1 MTQDT
6 LSTDRSRHH
15 NPIVAAALSLVAVGF
30 VMMASAMTSNP
41 SVAVTNPVEHEGNA
55 TTCTQVGFSGA
66 TFFGGSNHIG
76 SYPGAL
82 FDYRIDDHAVGSVE
96 ATSDDSDVG
105 KYVNLSDVSS
115 TITIN
120 AVIVKGGDGYNQY
133 SPYVPNMRAPN
144 VGHSNVAS
152 ASVNV
157 PDISHWFLCYTTNPT
172 TTTTG
177 VATTTTVA
185 ATTTTVAATTT
196 TAAATTTTVAATT
209 TSAAAT
215 TTTSGATTTS
225 VASATPT
232 TSGATTTSVASAA
245 PTTTAV
251 TSTDDPLIHTTVPLV
266 AEQGPLPAT
275 GGSDVIL
282 VVVGSILISAG
293 TVLLASRTPRQVR

>member
-6 LSTDRSRHH
+6 LSADRSRHH

-133 SPYVPNMRAPN
+133 SPYVPNMHAPL
-144 VGHSNVAS
+144 VGSSDVAS

-177 VATTTTVA
+177 VATTTTV
-185 ATTTTVAATTT
+185 
-196 TAAATTTTVAATT
+196 
-209 TSAAAT
+209 AAT

-251 TSTDDPLIHTTVPLV
+251 TSTDDPLMHITVPLV

>member
-1 MTQDT
+1 MTQDS
-6 LSTDRSRHH
+6 LSADRSRHH

-55 TTCTQVGFSGA
+55 TTCPQVGFSAA

-76 SYPGAL
+76 SYPEAL
-82 FDYRIDDHAVGSVE
+82 FDYRIDDHQVGIAVDAS
-96 ATSDDSDVG
+96 DSDVG
-105 KYVNLSDVSS
+105 KYVNLSDVSN
-115 TITIN
+115 TITIH

-133 SPYVPNMRAPN
+133 SPYVPNMHAPL
-144 VGHSNVAS
+144 VGSSDVAS

-185 ATTTTVAATTT
+185 ATTTTAAATTT

>member
-6 LSTDRSRHH
+6 LSADRSRHH

-196 TAAATTTTVAATT
+196 
-209 TSAAAT
+209 SAAAT

-251 TSTDDPLIHTTVPLV
+251 TSTDDPLMHTTVPLV

>member
-1 MTQDT
+1 MTQDS
-6 LSTDRSRHH
+6 LSADRSRHH

-55 TTCTQVGFSGA
+55 TTCPQVGFSAA

-76 SYPGAL
+76 SYPEAL
-82 FDYRIDDHAVGSVE
+82 FDYRIDDHQVGIAVDAS
-96 ATSDDSDVG
+96 DSDVG

-185 ATTTTVAATTT
+185 ATTTTAAATTTTVAATTTTVAATTT

-225 VASATPT
+225 VASA
-232 TSGATTTSVASAA
+232 A

-251 TSTDDPLIHTTVPLV
+251 TSTDDPLMHTTVPLV